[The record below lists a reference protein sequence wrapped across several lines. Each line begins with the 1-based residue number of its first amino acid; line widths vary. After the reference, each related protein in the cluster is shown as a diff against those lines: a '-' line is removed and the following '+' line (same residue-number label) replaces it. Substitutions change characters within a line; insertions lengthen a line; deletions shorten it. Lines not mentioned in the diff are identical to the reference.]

1 MYLETILLG
10 EKFIIDEKKT
20 KMSPFC
26 NLREICMSLL

>member
-10 EKFIIDEKKT
+10 EKSITDEKT